1 MTARVI
7 LEPGQAAP
15 DFSLPD
21 QDGVTRSLSDYR
33 GEKVILFVYPQA
45 MTPACTTEACE
56 FQEST
61 APLAAAGYRVLGLS
75 RDSVEKL
82 RRFADRDAL
91 EYPLLSD
98 PEHAVHEA
106 YGAYGEKNSYG
117 RIVEGVIRSTFV
129 IDEAGK
135 IEHALYNIKA
145 TGHVARVRK
154 LVGADAA

>member
-1 MTARVI
+1 MTERVL

-21 QDGVTRSLSDYR
+21 QDGTTRKLSNFR
-33 GEKVILFVYPQA
+33 GERVVLFFYPEA
-45 MTPACTTEACE
+45 MTPACTMEACE

-61 APLAAAGYRVLGLS
+61 APLAAAGYRVLGVS
-75 RDSVEKL
+75 RDAIEKL
-82 RRFADRDAL
+82 RRFADRDGL

-98 PEHAVHEA
+98 PDTSVHRA
-106 YGAYGEKNSYG
+106 YGAFGTKNSYG
-117 RIVEGVIRSTFV
+117 RIIEGVIRSTFV
-129 IDEAGK
+129 IDAEGN

-154 LVGADAA
+154 ILGA